1 MVVIYIG
8 RWDLLP
14 KEWDGINGLYEK
26 GEQEIWEEISRQSE
40 AWKASHEYEGT
51 YIGSY
56 TLTWFEEEFNGD
68 NRASLNGTTYFIK
81 IFVDGKSV
89 ID

>member
-1 MVVIYIG
+1 MVAIYIG

-26 GEQEIWEEISRQSE
+26 GEREIWEEISRQSE
-40 AWKASHEYEGT
+40 ESEDR

-89 ID
+89 IN